1 MFMLFIFRCNFKF
14 YLTYCSLMLKF
25 LVFKTS
31 NMGGFLAFGTPN
43 ISQNSVRRE
52 IKFLLQPL

>member
-1 MFMLFIFRCNFKF
+1 MLFIFRCNFKF

-31 NMGGFLAFGTPN
+31 DMGGFLAFDTLDTSAHQLEAKTVLGG
-43 ISQNSVRRE
+43 
-52 IKFLLQPL
+52 K